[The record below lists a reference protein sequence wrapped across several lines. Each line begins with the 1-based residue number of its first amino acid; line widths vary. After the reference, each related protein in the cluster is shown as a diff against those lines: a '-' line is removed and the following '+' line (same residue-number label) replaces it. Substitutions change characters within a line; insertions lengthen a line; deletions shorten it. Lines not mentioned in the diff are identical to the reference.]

1 VKQWNLR
8 LTSLVISATATACIA
23 TWVFAETLY
32 VQVGTAQIRSGKTS
46 LDPVTGQVRFGEAL
60 NVLQREDKYIQ
71 VKTRDGVQ
79 GWIYS
84 AKLATTPPVVEGDDN
99 LFAKAGKVV
108 RGQAGQTT
116 ATGGARG
123 LDKIAEGYA
132 QQNNISPQS
141 REAVDRMTNYQLGD
155 KQIDEFMKKGG
166 LGEYAK

>member
-1 VKQWNLR
+1 VEQWNLR
-8 LTSLVISATATACIA
+8 LTSLVISATATVCIA

-32 VQVGTAQIRSGKTS
+32 VQVGTALIRSGKTS

-60 NVLQREDKYIQ
+60 DVLQREDKYIQ
-71 VKTRDGVQ
+71 VKTGNGVQ

-84 AKLATTPPVVEGDDN
+84 AKLATTPPVAESNDG
-99 LFAKAGKVV
+99 LFAKARKVA
-108 RGQAGQTT
+108 REQAGPTT
-116 ATGGARG
+116 PTAGARG
-123 LDKIAEGYA
+123 LDKVAEGYA

-141 REAVDRMTNYQLGD
+141 QEAVDLMSKYKLDD